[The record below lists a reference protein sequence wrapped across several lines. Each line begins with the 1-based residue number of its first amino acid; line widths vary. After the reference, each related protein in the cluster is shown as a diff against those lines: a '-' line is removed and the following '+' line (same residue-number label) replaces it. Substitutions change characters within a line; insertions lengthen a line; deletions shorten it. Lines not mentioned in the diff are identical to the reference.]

1 MSQIIGHIS
10 QVIGPVVDVYFEGK
24 GIDTDLLLPS
34 IHDALTIKR
43 NDGRI
48 LVVEVQQHIGE
59 DTVRTVAMD
68 STDGLQRGMEVIP
81 TGHPITMPVGNQIKG
96 RLMNVVGEAVDGMR
110 PLSKEGAF
118 PIHREPP
125 KFDELSTVQEVLFT
139 GIKVIDLLEPYS
151 KGGKIGLFGG
161 AGVGKTVLIM
171 ELINNIAKKHN
182 GFSVF
187 AGVGERTR
195 EGNDLLREMIESG
208 VIRYGEEF
216 KKSMEEGHWDLSKV
230 DYNEVEK
237 SQATLVYGQMN
248 EPPGARSSIALSGL
262 TVAES
267 FRDRKNGDSNGPRDI
282 LFFID
287 NIFRFTQA
295 GSEVSALLGRM
306 PSAVGYQPTLAT
318 EMGQMQERITSTKNG
333 SITSVQAVYVPA
345 DDLTDPAPATTF
357 THLDATTVLSRKI
370 TELGIYPAVDPLES
384 TSRILDPLIVGQEHY
399 DVAQR
404 VKQILQRNKELQDII
419 SILGMDELSDED
431 RQTVN
436 RARRVQRFLSQPF
449 AVAEQFTGV
458 PGVMVSIEDTIK
470 GFKMILDGEVDYL
483 PEQAFLNVGTI
494 EDAIEKGK
502 KLLEAAKGK
511 ENSTNYEGNAF
522 SYRFTRTHVVRRK
535 SFASNSSGRNGG
547 ISGVDKSCTYYF
559 FTCSG

>member
-384 TSRILDPLIVGQEHY
+384 SSRILEEDVVGKEHY
-399 DVAQR
+399 EVANK
-404 VKQILQRNKELQDII
+404 VKEMLQKYKELQDII
-419 SILGMDELSDED
+419 AILGMDELSEED
-431 RQTVN
+431 KMVVS
-436 RARRVQRFLSQPF
+436 RARKVQRFLSQPF
-449 AVAEQFTGV
+449 FVAGQFTGLEGRYV
-458 PGVMVSIEDTIK
+458 PISDTIQ
-470 GFKMILDGEVDYL
+470 GFKEIIEGKYDDI
-483 PEQAFLNVGTI
+483 PESYFLNCGSIDDV
-494 EDAIEKGK
+494 
-502 KLLEAAKGK
+502 LAKVSK
-511 ENSTNYEGNAF
+511 
-522 SYRFTRTHVVRRK
+522 
-535 SFASNSSGRNGG
+535 
-547 ISGVDKSCTYYF
+547 
-559 FTCSG
+559 

>member
-1 MSQIIGHIS
+1 MFMPQIKGHIS

-24 GIDTDLLLPS
+24 DIDADLLLPS
-34 IHDALTIKR
+34 IHDALTIER
-43 NDGRI
+43 PDGKKLI
-48 LVVEVQQHIGE
+48 VEVQQHIGE
-59 DTVRTVAMD
+59 NTVRTVAMD
-68 STDGLQRGMEVIP
+68 STDGLKRGMEVVP
-81 TGHPITMPVGNQIKG
+81 TGGPITMPVGTQIKG
-96 RLMNVVGEAVDGMR
+96 RLMNVVGDAIDGMKQPAR
-110 PLSKEGAF
+110 EGAY
-118 PIHREPP
+118 PIHRDAP
-125 KFDELSTVQEVLFT
+125 KFEELSTVQEVLFT

-171 ELINNIAKKHN
+171 ELINNIAKGHN

-195 EGNDLLREMIESG
+195 EGNDLLREMIGSG

-216 KKSMEEGHWDLSKV
+216 KKSMEAGNWDLSKV
-230 DYNEVEK
+230 DMDELSK
-237 SQATLVYGQMN
+237 SQATLVFGQMN
-248 EPPGARSSIALSGL
+248 EPPGARSSVALSGL
-262 TVAES
+262 TLAES
-267 FRDRKNGDSNGPRDI
+267 FRDRGAATGAKDI

-318 EMGQMQERITSTKNG
+318 EMGAMQERITSTKTG

-357 THLDATTVLSRKI
+357 SYLDATTVLSRKI

-384 TSRILDPLIVGQEHY
+384 TSRILDPLIVGKEHY
-399 DVAQR
+399 ETAQR

-419 SILGMDELSDED
+419 SILGMEELSDED
-431 RQTVN
+431 RLTVN

-449 AVAEQFTGV
+449 SVAEQFTGIK
-458 PGVMVSIEDTIK
+458 GVMVPIEETIR

-483 PEQAFLNVGTI
+483 PESAFLNVGTI
-494 EDAIEKGK
+494 DDAIEKGK
-502 KLLEAAKGK
+502 KLMAQ
-511 ENSTNYEGNAF
+511 
-522 SYRFTRTHVVRRK
+522 
-535 SFASNSSGRNGG
+535 ASSN
-547 ISGVDKSCTYYF
+547 
-559 FTCSG
+559 